1 MDSGRRLTENWL
13 GEPEE
18 AVERAMKM
26 QLRISIRKAQYIA
39 LTLSG
44 NMRAYCPL
52 YPEYN
57 HKDAYILHDI

>member
-1 MDSGRRLTENWL
+1 MDSERRRAENWP

-18 AVERAMKM
+18 VVERAMKM
-26 QLRISIRKAQYIA
+26 QLRISIPKAQYIA

-44 NMRAYCPL
+44 NMKANCPL